1 MSTRVLNLGFP
12 QEYFLDSVAVMKKN
26 LTIEEW
32 VPLYPLFGFLVGKT
46 FGAAFRRHQAL
57 FDYDAEC
64 AALFYQL
71 GELNAANF
79 YNPDNV
85 RRLIHR
91 QITVEE
97 MEHIELTPVT
107 ALSLSEISRRPRET
121 VRRKLKKMVDLGLVT
136 ERQEGKRGYVFSKKA
151 IEYFF
156 HDDRILYEELVKFVE
171 TVDAFQKNR

>member
-1 MSTRVLNLGFP
+1 
-12 QEYFLDSVAVMKKN
+12 MKKN
-26 LTIEEW
+26 LTLEEW
-32 VPLYPLFGFLVGKT
+32 IPLYPLFGFLVGKT

-79 YNPDNV
+79 YNPANI

-91 QITVEE
+91 QISVEE
-97 MEHIELTPVT
+97 MQHIELTPVS
-107 ALSLSEISRRPRET
+107 ALSLAEISRRPRET
-121 VRRKLKKMVDLGLVT
+121 VRRKLKKMIDLGLVV
-136 ERQEGKRGYVFSKKA
+136 EKREGKKGYVFSQRA

-156 HDDRILYEELVKFVE
+156 HEDRALYEELTMLVE
-171 TVDAFQKNR
+171 YVEAFQAHR